1 MAYRHVVLFRVHDE
15 TPDSDLEV
23 AISSLRALGEEI
35 DVNAWTIEL
44 SLDSRKGRVIVEDA
58 TFADAAAFQRFRAHP
73 AHIAIAD
80 HMARISDWWVGDYHA
95 RDN

>member
-1 MAYRHVVLFRVHDE
+1 VFRHIVLFRVHD
-15 TPDSDLEV
+15 DVSDAELERAV
-23 AISSLRALGEEI
+23 SALRALGNEI
-35 DVNAWTIEL
+35 KAVSWHVEL

-58 TFADAAAFQRFRAHP
+58 TFADAAAFDRFRAHP
-73 AHIAIAD
+73 AHLAIAD